1 MRTAKKQ
8 LSRSECSVIFSA
20 ISGKLKPYILWYLH
34 STPNGVC
41 RYGELKRLVPYD
53 ISHKI
58 FTQQLQELESY
69 NVIKRTEY
77 DEKPK
82 RVEYSLTEC
91 GKSVVPILQSICH
104 WAGAFYKEET
114 PGQPMIQCRKCD
126 YRFASTAINGKSAG
140 HRIFSAACFSSAA
153 KGDIMGTG
161 KAFFAKW
168 MDVLCRWKKQRSIW
182 KAKAAWT
189 M

>member
-1 MRTAKKQ
+1 MLFDGADVNIVKINKLFYAVQKVRDTVDNYVHTLESCTLNFA
-8 LSRSECSVIFSA
+8 FSA
-20 ISGKLKPYILWYLH
+20 ISGKWKPYILWYLH

-82 RVEYSLTEC
+82 RVEYSLTEEGRLLIPVILYMRDWGVFANHEC
-91 GKSVVPILQSICH
+91 PPDAIKRSHGDLGESVIKYGYTSEAL
-104 WAGAFYKEET
+104 
-114 PGQPMIQCRKCD
+114 
-126 YRFASTAINGKSAG
+126 
-140 HRIFSAACFSSAA
+140 
-153 KGDIMGTG
+153 G
-161 KAFFAKW
+161 KAVNIEFQYAKSE
-168 MDVLCRWKKQRSIW
+168 DG
-182 KAKAAWT
+182 
-189 M
+189 